1 MTPEERYKRIAADAE
16 TDPHIVAFIVTG
28 SRGKGAA
35 TDDSDYDLVLVVDDD
50 HATEYSRKYS
60 EYVGT
65 GVDLTVFG
73 LKAFREHAV
82 GWDRYS
88 YAHLKAPVDKLEGQI
103 QAIMEEKGRLRPD
116 EVPAVIDGCCDHYVN
131 QFYRA
136 LKCLRDGNR
145 DAAKLELAESVGP
158 LLAAM
163 FALHGRLN
171 PYYKYLKWELENFPL
186 ALFPWD
192 PARLHALL
200 MDLSSGVN
208 PGTIREVLRETER
221 VFRSHG
227 HGAVF
232 DGWGADL
239 GWMKGDPV

>member
-1 MTPEERYKRIAADAE
+1 MGKPETLSGATPERRYEIIAADSEA
-16 TDPHIVAFIVTG
+16 DPHIVGLVLSG

-35 TDDSDYDLVLVVDDD
+35 TDNSDYDIVLVVDDD
-50 HATEYSRKYS
+50 HATEYARRYAKY
-60 EYVGT
+60 VT
-65 GVDLTVFG
+65 
-73 LKAFREHAV
+73 AFRDHAV

-88 YAHLKAPVDKLEGQI
+88 YAHAKARVDKLEGQI
-103 QAIMEEKGRLRPD
+103 QTIMDEKGRLRPD
-116 EVPAVIDGCCDHYVN
+116 EIPGVINGCCDHYVN

-171 PYYKYLKWELENFPL
+171 PYYKYLEWELQTYPL
-186 ALFPWD
+186 TLFPWQ
-192 PARLHALL
+192 PARLYSLVVA
-200 MDLSSGVN
+200 LSSEVS
-208 PGTIREVLRETER
+208 PLTIKEVLRETDR
-221 VFRSHG
+221 VFRQHG

-232 DGWGADL
+232 DGWGDDL
-239 GWMKGDPV
+239 AWMMGE